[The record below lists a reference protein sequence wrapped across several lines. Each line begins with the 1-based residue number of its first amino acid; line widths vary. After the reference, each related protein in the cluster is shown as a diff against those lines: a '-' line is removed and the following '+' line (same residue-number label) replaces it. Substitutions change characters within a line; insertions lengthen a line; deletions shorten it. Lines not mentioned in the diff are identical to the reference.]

1 MKKLFSV
8 RTNIFDAIVI
18 GSGISGAW
26 AAKELCE
33 AGLRTLVLERGRD
46 VKHVEDYPTAM
57 KDPWEFKY
65 GNRIPKKELNPI
77 VSKCYAYD
85 AGTEHFFVK
94 DEKHPYV
101 QEKPFDWIRG
111 YQVGG
116 KSLIWARQTQRWS
129 QHEFDA
135 PKRDG
140 YAVEWPITY
149 KDIAPFYTHVEKFVG
164 ISGNKDGI
172 PSLPDGYFLKPW
184 ELNCVE
190 KHVQSRVKEFYKGDR
205 HVIIGRCAHLTS
217 PEAQHLEQGRGKCQ
231 ARNLCYRGCP
241 YGAYFSSNASTLPWA
256 AKTGNLTLNPFS
268 TVESI
273 LYDEKKQKAVGVR
286 VIDTQTNEV
295 FEYFAKIIFVNA
307 ATLNTNLILL
317 NSKSNRFPNGLGND
331 SGVLGHYIAFHN
343 YRGNAAADF
352 EEFED
357 SYYSG
362 RRPTSAFMPSF
373 RNLYRQDADFLGGYM
388 IAFSAARG
396 GWSRDQSNVSFGADY
411 KENLTKPGPWH
422 VFMMMQGETIPIFDN
437 HVKLD
442 SIKKD
447 SWGIPQLVTSIGYT
461 DNDVKMF
468 KDFHQQANEILKI
481 SGGKNITTW
490 DTHQNPGLD
499 IHEMGGVR
507 MGKNPKTSMLNKFNQ
522 LHACKNVFV
531 TDGSCMTTVGNQNP
545 SLTFMALTAR
555 AVKYA
560 VSESKRGALGIL
572 LFLFSFC
579 SLDAQSTAIFDYDV
593 VIYGATSAGVIAGY
607 SAQIAGKK
615 ALVIEPSNHLG
626 GLTSGGLGFT
636 DIGNKFAVTG
646 LARDYYRRI
655 GKRYGVFEKWT
666 FEPSVA
672 RSVFEEYITSAKLS
686 IWYQSILKKVIKKGT
701 DIQYLEIQTRTGT
714 KIVRGKQFIDCTYEG
729 DLMAMAGVSYT
740 VGRESNQTYGE
751 TWNGVQL
758 LDKHQFPD
766 QIDPYKIKGNPSS
779 GLLWGISPHPLASKG
794 SGDSHTQA
802 YNFRICLTD
811 SVENQIPISRPFGYD
826 STQFELLLRYIE
838 AKKPH
843 ELNWL
848 LMHLQPMPHRKTD
861 INNSGPFST
870 DMIGESDDFAE
881 ATPEKR
887 RDIFLKHQLYNQSFL
902 YFLGHDSRVPIHL
915 RKEMLTYGYPKDEY
929 KNNGHWSPQMYVREA
944 RRMIGEEVMT
954 QAHCEGNVI
963 TKNPIGM
970 AAYTMDSHNC
980 QRLVVNV
987 NGIDMVKN
995 EGDVQAGGFGP
1006 YPIGYGALVPKR
1018 AECTNLIVPVCLSA
1032 SHIAYGSIRME
1043 PVFMVLGQSAGIAAV
1058 KAIENRVAIQE
1069 VNLEDIQKILLLN
1082 PLLDGSKPEILVD
1095 DAQISQIKKSG
1106 NWKMEINKK
1115 GCYGSSLL
1123 LANPASDVNSKV
1135 SFKTPGLLNGKY
1147 TLYFYLPNLENN
1159 STIFNWE
1166 VLNGASKSKIQ
1177 LKLDGSKSQLKGEW
1191 ILLGQFNFKNK
1202 TKPETILYAK
1212 GANGLVPAD
1221 AILWV
1226 PVK

>member
-1 MKKLFSV
+1 VK
-8 RTNIFDAIVI
+8 TNTFDAIVI
-18 GSGISGAW
+18 GSGISGGW

-33 AGLRTLVLERGRD
+33 AGLKTLVLERGRD
-46 VKHVEDYPTAM
+46 VKHLQDYPTAM
-57 KDPWEFKY
+57 LDPWDFPHGSKLPK
-65 GNRIPKKELNPI
+65 NKKEPI

-94 DEKHPYV
+94 DKEHPYV

-129 QHEFDA
+129 EYEFNA

-149 KDIAPFYTHVEKFVG
+149 QELAPFYTKVEKFVG
-164 ISGNKDGI
+164 ISGNQDGI
-172 PSLPDGYFLKPW
+172 ASLPDGHFLTPW

-190 KHVQSRVKEFYKGDR
+190 KHVQSRVKEFYQGNR

-217 PEAQHLEQGRGKCQ
+217 PEPQHLEQGRGKCQ
-231 ARNLCYRGCP
+231 ARHLCYRGCP
-241 YGAYFSSNASTLPWA
+241 YGGYFSSNSSTLPWA
-256 AKTGNLTLNPFS
+256 AKTGNLTLRPFS

-273 LYDEKKQKAVGVR
+273 IYDDKKQKAVGVR
-286 VIDTQTNEV
+286 VIDTQTLEV
-295 FEYFAKIIFVNA
+295 HEYFAKVIFVNG
-307 ATLNTNLILL
+307 ATLNTNLILM

-343 YRGNAAADF
+343 YRGNASADF
-352 EEFED
+352 EGFTD
-357 SYYSG
+357 SYYQG

-373 RNLYRQDADFLGGYM
+373 RNLKEKNADFLGGYM
-388 IAFSAARG
+388 VAFSAARG
-396 GWSRDQSNVSFGADY
+396 GWNRAQNQLSFGESY
-411 KENLTKPGPWH
+411 KDDLTKPGPWH
-422 VFMMMQGETIPIFDN
+422 IFMMMQGETLPIYEN

-442 SIKKD
+442 LTKKD
-447 SWGIPQLVTSIGYT
+447 AWGIPQLVTSIGYT
-461 DNDVKMF
+461 DNDLKMV
-468 KDFHQQANEILKI
+468 KDFHQQAREILEI
-481 SGGKNITTW
+481 SGGKNISTW
-490 DTHQNPGLD
+490 DTQQNPGLD

-507 MGKNPKTSMLNKFNQ
+507 MGKDPATSMLNKYNQ

-531 TDGSCMTTVGNQNP
+531 TDGACMTSVGNQNP

-555 AVKYA
+555 AVKHA
-560 VSESKRGALGIL
+560 VSESKKGVLGLL
-572 LFLFSFC
+572 LFLCSFSTLF
-579 SLDAQSTAIFDYDV
+579 AQSPEKLEYDV
-593 VIYGATSAGVIAGY
+593 IVYGATSAGVMAGY
-607 SAQIAGKK
+607 SVQMSGKK

-646 LARDYYRRI
+646 LARDFYRRI
-655 GKRYGVFEKWT
+655 GKKYGVFEKWT

-672 RSVFEEYITSAKLS
+672 RSVFESYKQEAKLP
-686 IWYQSILKKVIKKGT
+686 IWYQSILKKVVKKGT
-701 DIQYLEIQTRTGT
+701 QIQYLEIQTSTGI
-714 KIVRGKQFIDCTYEG
+714 KVVKAKQFIDCSYEG
-729 DLMAMAGVSYT
+729 DLMAMAKVSYT
-740 VGRESNQTYGE
+740 VGRESNEMYGE

-766 QIDPYKIKGNPSS
+766 NIDPYRIKGNPSS
-779 GLLWGISPHPLASKG
+779 GLLWGISSKPMAAKG
-794 SGDSHTQA
+794 AGDKHIQA

-811 SVENQIPISRPFGYD
+811 SVENQIPITRPIGYD
-826 STQFELLLRYIE
+826 STRFELLLRYIE

-881 ATPEKR
+881 ASMEKR
-887 RDIFLKHQLYNQSFL
+887 QELFLKHKQYNQSFL
-902 YFLGHDSRVPIHL
+902 YFLGHDPRVPEHL

-929 KNNGHWSPQMYVREA
+929 KEYGNWSPQMYVREA
-944 RRMIGEEVMT
+944 RRMIGEEVMI
-954 QAHCEGNVI
+954 QGHCEGTI
-963 TKNPIGM
+963 LAKNPIGM

-987 NGIDMVKN
+987 NGVDMVKN
-995 EGDVQAGGFGP
+995 EGDVQVGGFGP

-1018 AECTNLIVPVCLSA
+1018 TECTNLLVPVCLSA

-1043 PVFMVLGQSAGIAAV
+1043 PVFMVLGQTAAIAATQ
-1058 KAIENRVAIQE
+1058 AIDQQVAIQAIKISE
-1069 VNLEDIQKILLLN
+1069 VQKIISAN
-1082 PLLDGSKPEILVD
+1082 PLLDGSKPEVLVD
-1095 DAQISQIKKSG
+1095 DAQLGQIEKVG
-1106 NWKMEINKK
+1106 DWKLEKNKK

-1123 LANPASDVNSKV
+1123 SADPLKDKGASL
-1135 SFKTPGLLNGKY
+1135 SFNTLSPLTGKY
-1147 TLYFYLPNLENN
+1147 GLYFYLPNLETN
-1159 STIFNWE
+1159 SSTFQFEI
-1166 VLNGASKSKIQ
+1166 VSGAKKSQVRI
-1177 LKLDGSKSQLKGEW
+1177 KLDANKSQLKGEW
-1191 ILLGQFNFKNK
+1191 ISLGSYDFTTK
-1202 TKPETILYAK
+1202 TNPKVILSTQ
-1212 GANGLVPAD
+1212 GADGLVPAD

-1226 PVK
+1226 PVKE

>member
-1 MKKLFSV
+1 MRK
-8 RTNIFDAIVI
+8 NNFDAIVI
-18 GSGISGAW
+18 GSGISGGW

-33 AGLRTLVLERGRD
+33 AGLKTLVLERGRD
-46 VKHVEDYPTAM
+46 VKHVEDYPTAL
-57 KDPWEFKY
+57 KDPWEFAHGMK
-65 GNRIPKKELNPI
+65 IPKREANPI

-85 AGTEHFFVK
+85 AATEHFFVK
-94 DEKHPYV
+94 DDQHPYV

-140 YAVEWPITY
+140 YAVEWPISY
-149 KDIAPFYTHVEKFVG
+149 QELAPFYTHVEKFVG

-172 PSLPDGYFLKPW
+172 SSLPDGHFLKAW

-190 KHVQSRVKEFYKGDR
+190 KHVQSRVKDYYQGNR
-205 HVIIGRCAHLTS
+205 HVIIGRCAHLTA
-217 PEAQHLEQGRGKCQ
+217 PESQHSEQGRGQCQ
-231 ARNLCYRGCP
+231 ARHLCYRGCP
-241 YGAYFSSNASTLPWA
+241 YGAYFSSNSSTLPWA

-268 TVESI
+268 TVQSI
-273 LYDEKKQKAVGVR
+273 IYDDKKQKAVGVR
-286 VIDTQTNEV
+286 VIDTQTHEV
-295 FEYFAKIIFVNA
+295 HEYFAKIIFVNA

-317 NSKSNRFPNGLGND
+317 NSTSQRFPNGLGND
-331 SGVLGHYIAFHN
+331 SGVLGRYIAFHN

-352 EEFED
+352 EGFED

-373 RNLYRQDADFLGGYM
+373 KNLHQRDADFLGGYM

-396 GWSRDQSNVSFGADY
+396 SWNREQSTLSFGEDY
-411 KENLTKPGPWH
+411 KEKMTKPGPWH
-422 VFMMMQGETIPIFDN
+422 IYMMMQGETIPIYDN

-442 SIKKD
+442 PLKKD
-447 SWGIPQLVTSIGYT
+447 AWGIPQLVTSIGYT

-468 KDFHQQANEILKI
+468 TDFHKQAREILEI
-481 SGGKNITTW
+481 SGGKNIATW

-507 MGKNPKTSMLNKFNQ
+507 MGKDPNTSMLNKYNQ
-522 LHACKNVFV
+522 MHACKNVFV
-531 TDGSCMTTVGNQNP
+531 TDGACMTSVGNQNP

-555 AVKYA
+555 AVKHA
-560 VSESKRGALGIL
+560 ISESKKGLLGL
-572 LFLFSFC
+572 LIFFASFS
-579 SLDAQSTAIFDYDV
+579 SMLAQTAPIIDYDV

-607 SAQIAGKK
+607 SAKKMGKST
-615 ALVIEPSNHLG
+615 LVIEASSHLG

-655 GKRYGVFEKWT
+655 GGRYGAFEKWT

-672 RSVFEEYITSAKLS
+672 RSVFEDYVKASNLK
-686 IWYQSILKKVIKKGT
+686 IWYQSVLKKVIKKGT
-701 DIQYLEIQTRTGT
+701 RIQQIEIQTPTGL
-714 KIVRGKQFIDCTYEG
+714 KIIRGKQFIDCTYEG

-766 QIDPYKIKGNPSS
+766 LVDPYQIKGKAAS
-779 GLLWGISPHPLASKG
+779 GLLWGISPQPLATKG
-794 SGDSHTQA
+794 AGDTHTQA

-811 SVENQIPISRPFGYD
+811 SVENQIPITRPVGYD

-838 AKKPH
+838 VKKPH

-848 LMHLQPMPHRKTD
+848 LMHLQSMPHRKTD

-881 ATPEKR
+881 ASPEKR
-887 RDIFLKHQLYNQSFL
+887 KEIFLKHKIYNQSFL
-902 YFLGHDSRVPIHL
+902 YFLGHDPRVPLHL
-915 RKEMLTYGYPKDEY
+915 RKEMLTYGYPKDEF
-929 KNNGHWSPQMYVREA
+929 KSTGNWSPQMYVREA

-954 QAHCEGNVI
+954 QAHCEGRVLA
-963 TKNPIGM
+963 KNPIGM

-980 QRLVVNV
+980 QRVVVNI
-987 NGIDMVKN
+987 NGVDMVKN
-995 EGDVQAGGFGP
+995 EGDVQVGGFGP

-1018 AECTNLIVPVCLSA
+1018 TECTNLTVPVCLSA

-1043 PVFMVLGQSAGIAAV
+1043 PVFMVLGQTAGVAAV
-1058 KAIENRVAIQE
+1058 SAINSQVAIQE
-1069 VNLEDIQKILLLN
+1069 VNVRDIQQTLTSN

-1095 DAQISQIKKSG
+1095 DAQISQVIKTG
-1106 NWKMEINKK
+1106 NWSKELNKK

-1123 LANPASDVNSKV
+1123 LTSPTTDANTKV
-1135 SFKTPGLLNGKY
+1135 SFKSPTDLLGSY
-1147 TLYFYLPNLENN
+1147 TLYFYLPNLEQNSTVFNWEIKQGSKN
-1159 STIFNWE
+1159 STIQ
-1166 VLNGASKSKIQ
+1166 I
-1177 LKLDGSKSQLKGEW
+1177 KLDGAKSTLKGEW
-1191 ILLGQFNFKNK
+1191 ISIGDFDFK
-1202 TKPETILYAK
+1202 TKNRAEAILSAK

-1226 PVK
+1226 PKK